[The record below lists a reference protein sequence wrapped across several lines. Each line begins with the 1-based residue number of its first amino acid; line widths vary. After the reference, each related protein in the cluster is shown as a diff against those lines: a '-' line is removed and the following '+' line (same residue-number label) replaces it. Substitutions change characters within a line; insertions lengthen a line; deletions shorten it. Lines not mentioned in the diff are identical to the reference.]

1 MKNYYEI
8 LGVDITATQEEI
20 RKAYYKQA
28 RKYHPDNNPRQDTTN
43 MMQQITLAYNTL
55 SNEESKKQYDATLKR
70 NQSRTSFNNTTTNT
84 NNSTSNNT
92 TNTNTTSN
100 TITNNTSNNTVNN
113 ATNNTSR

>member
-43 MMQQITLAYNTL
+43 MMQQITLAII
-55 SNEESKKQYDATLKR
+55 R
-70 NQSRTSFNNTTTNT
+70 
-84 NNSTSNNT
+84 
-92 TNTNTTSN
+92 
-100 TITNNTSNNTVNN
+100 
-113 ATNNTSR
+113 